1 MRFVFETDAQ
11 SVPNTGTVSR
21 DAVAVTTVCTKVG
34 TMLVTLSRV
43 EEFRWS
49 LRINYGAGCK
59 ADAPL
64 VTSEA
69 SMFETHAERNICVP
83 RVSAVPANHHPAAA
97 RKRLGAQFES
107 VVFQKSRT
115 HQNSKSKP
123 AGK

>member
-1 MRFVFETDAQ
+1 MFETDAQ

-83 RVSAVPANHHPAAA
+83 RVSAVSSQPSSCSCKETAG
-97 RKRLGAQFES
+97 RS
-107 VVFQKSRT
+107 V
-115 HQNSKSKP
+115 
-123 AGK
+123 